1 MGGPPVSA
9 APAAGY
15 SGTPLWKKLGLKP
28 GMRAHVLHADDGW
41 RVPLDGPLGDGQ
53 DGIVWLP
60 PDDDG
65 PAGLVL
71 AFYRSAAG
79 YLAELDGIGE
89 RIRPDGMLWAAWP
102 RKAAGHVS
110 DLDENL
116 IRDAAL
122 DRGLVDVKVAA
133 IDTDWSGLKI
143 VWRRE
148 NR

>member
-1 MGGPPVSA
+1 MDGTRVTA
-9 APAAGY
+9 AAGY

-28 GMRAHVLHADDGW
+28 GMRAQVLHADDGW
-41 RVPLDGPLGDGQ
+41 SIPLDGGPA
-53 DGIVWLP
+53 GIDWLAP
-60 PDDDG
+60 EETE

-71 AFYRSAAG
+71 AFFRSAAD
-79 YLAELDGIGE
+79 YLAELDGLGA

-133 IDTDWSGLKI
+133 VDADWSGLKI

>member
-1 MGGPPVSA
+1 MTPDASASGA
-9 APAAGY
+9 APGGAAGY

-28 GMRAHVLHADDGW
+28 GMRATVLHADAGW
-41 RVPLDGPLGDGQ
+41 RIPLEDGPE
-53 DGIVWLP
+53 VTWT
-60 PDDDG
+60 DDG
-65 PAGLVL
+65 ARGLIL
-71 AFYRSAAG
+71 AFYRTAAVF
-79 YLAELDGIGE
+79 LAELDQLGE
-89 RIRPDGMLWAAWP
+89 PIRPDGMLWAAWP

-122 DRGLVDVKVAA
+122 ARGLVDVKVAA
-133 IDTDWSGLKI
+133 LDTDWSALKL

>member
-1 MGGPPVSA
+1 MTPDERAS
-9 APAAGY
+9 AGY

-28 GMRAHVLHADDGW
+28 GMTAHVRHADAGW
-41 RVPLDGPLGDGQ
+41 RIPLDGAPEP
-53 DGIVWLP
+53 IHWLL
-60 PDDDG
+60 PDDATSSAD
-65 PAGLVL
+65 LVV
-71 AFYRSAAG
+71 AFFRSAAD
-79 YLAELDGIGE
+79 YLAELDALGE

-122 DRGLVDVKVAA
+122 ERGLVDVKVAA
-133 IDTDWSGLKI
+133 ISDDWSGLKI
-143 VWRRE
+143 VWRRT

>member
-1 MGGPPVSA
+1 MSD
-9 APAAGY
+9 AAGY

-28 GMRAHVLHADDGW
+28 GMTAQVLHADDGW
-41 RVPLDGPLGDGQ
+41 RFPLGGAP

-60 PDDDG
+60 EDDDG

-71 AFYRSAAG
+71 AFYRGAG
-79 YLAELDGIGE
+79 EFLAELDDIGA

-110 DLDENL
+110 DLNENL
-116 IRDAAL
+116 IRNAAIE
-122 DRGLVDVKVAA
+122 RGLVDVKVAA
-133 IDTDWSGLKI
+133 VDTDWSGLKL

>member
-1 MGGPPVSA
+1 MSE
-9 APAAGY
+9 AAGY

-28 GMRAHVLHADDGW
+28 GMTAQVLHADDGW
-41 RVPLDGPLGDGQ
+41 RIPLDGAPD
-53 DGIVWLP
+53 DIVWLP
-60 PDDDG
+60 EGDDG

-71 AFYRSAAG
+71 AFYRGAG
-79 YLAELDGIGE
+79 EFLAELDGIGD

-116 IRDAAL
+116 IRNAAL
-122 DRGLVDVKVAA
+122 ERGLVDVKVAA
-133 IDTDWSGLKI
+133 VDTNWSGLKL

>member
-1 MGGPPVSA
+1 MTDP
-9 APAAGY
+9 AGY

-28 GMRAHVLHADDGW
+28 GMRAQLRHADPGW
-41 RVPLDGPLGDGQ
+41 RVPLDGPDAPAAV
-53 DGIVWLP
+53 DWLDP
-60 PDDDG
+60 ADDG
-65 PAGLVL
+65 PAALVL
-71 AFYRSAAG
+71 AFYREAAE
-79 YLAELDGIGE
+79 YLADLDGIAA

-110 DLDENL
+110 DIDENL
-116 IRDAAL
+116 LRDAAL

-133 IDTDWSGLKI
+133 ISTDWSGLKI